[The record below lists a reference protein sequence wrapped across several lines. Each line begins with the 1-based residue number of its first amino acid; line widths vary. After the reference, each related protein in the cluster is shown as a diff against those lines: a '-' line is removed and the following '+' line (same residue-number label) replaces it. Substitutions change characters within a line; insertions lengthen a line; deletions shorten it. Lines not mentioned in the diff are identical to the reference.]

1 MKILLFFSLEF
12 ESWYYREVLPWPFP
26 VGQSWKL
33 ECLHFN
39 EFRGLGSCKKRKIT
53 FKNTSPPLVNMSG
66 HVFRCRALT
75 WTGLFSPHSGASPAE
90 LFLGSSLCFMMQGH
104 VDFAWGLLQCMEQ
117 ICKSP
122 QPLLPSLPL
131 LQCSP
136 AGKPRVTCLCVCVY
150 KYIQVCI

>member
-12 ESWYYREVLPWPFP
+12 ESQYYKEVLPWPLP

-53 FKNTSPPLVNMSG
+53 FKNTSPPLVTMSG
-66 HVFRCRALT
+66 HVFRFRSLT
-75 WTGLFSPHSGASPAE
+75 WTGLFSPHSVASPAE
-90 LFLGSSLCFMMQGH
+90 LFLGSSLSFMMQGH
-104 VDFAWGLLQCMEQ
+104 VDFAWGLLQCIDIEQ
-117 ICKSP
+117 VCKSP

-131 LQCSP
+131 LQSSTAQLANQGSP
-136 AGKPRVTCLCVCVY
+136 ASVCVY
-150 KYIQVCI
+150 KNT